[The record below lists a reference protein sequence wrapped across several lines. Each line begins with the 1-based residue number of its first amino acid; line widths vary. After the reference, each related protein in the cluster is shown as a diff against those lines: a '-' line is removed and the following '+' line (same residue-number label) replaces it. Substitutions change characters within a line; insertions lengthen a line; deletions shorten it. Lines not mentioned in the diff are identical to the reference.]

1 MFLWPHYPQFR
12 FFAPF
17 LIFHFPLH
25 FIWMKFL
32 IFHHSFLSECVLLI
46 QFFWSYSPHLDLDIL
61 LFLLLWLRFLE
72 NWQHQRPLFSQLLPG
87 FCFLS
92 NSCQPFLCETE
103 CIIIIETNS
112 VFKWKGVCGSEGDSW
127 FSSPS
132 WIIYSLC
139 LLQKYNI
146 TFWHGYEVEI
156 DMTIEED
163 GEYEAYEFLLSLKVD
178 CAVMV
183 F

>member
-1 MFLWPHYPQFR
+1 MSPSPPQPTTLVFPALIIPSNYNLLKVKSFTVLYQTIFMLSLVFLWPHFPQFR

-17 LIFHFPLH
+17 LISHFPLH

-61 LFLLLWLRFLE
+61 LLLLLWLRFLE
-72 NWQHQRPLFSQLLPG
+72 NCQHQRPLFSQLPPG

-92 NSCQPFLCETE
+92 NSCQPLLCETE

-112 VFKWKGVCGSEGDSW
+112 VFKWKGVCGNEGDS
-127 FSSPS
+127 
-132 WIIYSLC
+132 
-139 LLQKYNI
+139 
-146 TFWHGYEVEI
+146 
-156 DMTIEED
+156 
-163 GEYEAYEFLLSLKVD
+163 
-178 CAVMV
+178 
-183 F
+183 

>member
-1 MFLWPHYPQFR
+1 MSPPPPQPTTLVLLMIKLFTVLYQTIFMLSLVFLWPHFPQFR

-61 LFLLLWLRFLE
+61 LLLLLWLRFLE
-72 NWQHQRPLFSQLLPG
+72 NWQHQRHLFSQLLPG

-92 NSCQPFLCETE
+92 NSCQPFLCEIE

-112 VFKWKGVCGSEGDSW
+112 VFKWKGVCGNEGDS
-127 FSSPS
+127 
-132 WIIYSLC
+132 
-139 LLQKYNI
+139 
-146 TFWHGYEVEI
+146 
-156 DMTIEED
+156 
-163 GEYEAYEFLLSLKVD
+163 
-178 CAVMV
+178 
-183 F
+183 